1 MEYHSEVALCL
12 SRSAA
17 ERLGREAAALSFDD
31 ASLELLLHPD
41 AELQDRQSG
50 ARFWHWEWVAW
61 YQNRPGVEFIEK
73 FLNGQDDDEYRFIR
87 IGEDALD
94 IEVRGILSGDPF
106 SMALCTT
113 IRFPELASGPGRA
126 VFRFPGKPARSVP
139 LAADQRGSL
148 FSRWKTFQKKIKPR
162 ITRLWPFLSVFCL
175 TT

>member
-1 MEYHSEVALCL
+1 MGFLTGILSAMPSDFRGHHMEYRSEVALCL

-50 ARFWHWEWVAW
+50 ARLFAW
-61 YQNRPGVEFIEK
+61 YQDRPSVEFIGK

-113 IRFPELASGPGRA
+113 IRYSA
-126 VFRFPGKPARSVP
+126 V
-139 LAADQRGSL
+139 SL
-148 FSRWKTFQKKIKPR
+148 
-162 ITRLWPFLSVFCL
+162 
-175 TT
+175 

>member
-1 MEYHSEVALCL
+1 MEYRSEVALCL

-31 ASLELLLHPD
+31 ASLALLLHPD

-50 ARFWHWEWVAW
+50 ARLFAW
-61 YQNRPGVEFIEK
+61 YQDRPGVEFIGK

-113 IRFPELASGPGRA
+113 TRYSA
-126 VFRFPGKPARSVP
+126 V
-139 LAADQRGSL
+139 SL
-148 FSRWKTFQKKIKPR
+148 
-162 ITRLWPFLSVFCL
+162 
-175 TT
+175 

>member
-50 ARFWHWEWVAW
+50 ARFWHWVWVAW

-113 IRFPELASGPGRA
+113 IRYSAAS
-126 VFRFPGKPARSVP
+126 
-139 LAADQRGSL
+139 L
-148 FSRWKTFQKKIKPR
+148 
-162 ITRLWPFLSVFCL
+162 
-175 TT
+175 

>member
-1 MEYHSEVALCL
+1 MEYRSEVALCL

-41 AELQDRQSG
+41 AELEDRQSG
-50 ARFWHWEWVAW
+50 ARLWHWEWVTW

-73 FLNGQDDDEYRFIR
+73 FLSGQDDDQYRFIR

-113 IRFPELASGPGRA
+113 IRYSAAS
-126 VFRFPGKPARSVP
+126 
-139 LAADQRGSL
+139 L
-148 FSRWKTFQKKIKPR
+148 
-162 ITRLWPFLSVFCL
+162 
-175 TT
+175 

>member
-1 MEYHSEVALCL
+1 MVRGSGPGYFRSGALPFPQC
-12 SRSAA
+12 SRAP
-17 ERLGREAAALSFDD
+17 RPEAAALSFDD

-113 IRFPELASGPGRA
+113 IR
-126 VFRFPGKPARSVP
+126 
-139 LAADQRGSL
+139 
-148 FSRWKTFQKKIKPR
+148 
-162 ITRLWPFLSVFCL
+162 
-175 TT
+175 

>member
-50 ARFWHWEWVAW
+50 ARFWH
-61 YQNRPGVEFIEK
+61 QNRPGVEFIEK

-106 SMALCTT
+106 SIALCTT
-113 IRFPELASGPGRA
+113 IRYSAAS
-126 VFRFPGKPARSVP
+126 
-139 LAADQRGSL
+139 L
-148 FSRWKTFQKKIKPR
+148 
-162 ITRLWPFLSVFCL
+162 
-175 TT
+175 